1 MAFCNKPEEQNQL
14 SLQISNLSELNNYD
28 KIRVLGSGGF
38 AKVYLVRYR
47 KETDSMNTMKCAHS
61 IDSKN
66 KLNNV
71 IPGTE
76 FAAKMQGF
84 VGGPSLNRREASIL
98 KRLVN
103 SEVFHRINPRSIDLF
118 EGLIIEFSFSIN

>member
-1 MAFCNKPEEQNQL
+1 MAFSNKPEEQKQL

-47 KETDSMNTMKCAHS
+47 KDTASMDKMKCEHS
-61 IDSKN
+61 LDSRI

-103 SEVFHRINPRSIDLF
+103 SEVFHCIKLRL
-118 EGLIIEFSFSIN
+118 